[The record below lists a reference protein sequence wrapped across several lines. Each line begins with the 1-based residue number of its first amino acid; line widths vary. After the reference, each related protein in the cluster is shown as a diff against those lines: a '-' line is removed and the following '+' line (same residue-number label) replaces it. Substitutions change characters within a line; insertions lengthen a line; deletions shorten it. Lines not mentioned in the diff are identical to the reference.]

1 MFNLS
6 LVLKGMFW
14 LCFVAV
20 NTLALSPAPYLPP
33 LEIFD
38 WWDKAQHAIAF
49 GTLAVLA
56 VLAYPGVSKVRIGL
70 LLIAHGVLIEVL
82 QYFTGYRFGDW
93 QDAVADG
100 VGVLVG
106 LVLMAALMRLD
117 GFVRLMGLN
126 RLKDSDEA

>member
-1 MFNLS
+1 MKKLA
-6 LVLKGMFW
+6 FW
-14 LCFVAV
+14 ICFIAI
-20 NTLALSPAPYLPP
+20 NALALSPAPYLPP
-33 LEIFD
+33 LEIFN

-56 VLAYPGVSKVRIGL
+56 VLAFPGVSNLRIGL

-106 LVLMAALMRLD
+106 LAMARVMDFWL
-117 GFVRLMGLN
+117 
-126 RLKDSDEA
+126 LKKYPEHVDES

>member
-1 MFNLS
+1 MFNIS

-33 LEIFD
+33 LVFD

-56 VLAYPGVSKVRIGL
+56 VLAYSGVSKVRIGL

-93 QDAVADG
+93 QDALADG

-106 LVLMAALMRLD
+106 LALMAALMRLD

>member
-1 MFNLS
+1 MFNFS
-6 LVLKGMFW
+6 FVLKGMFW

-49 GTLAVLA
+49 GALAVLA

-93 QDAVADG
+93 QDALADG

>member
-1 MFNLS
+1 
-6 LVLKGMFW
+6 MFW

-56 VLAYPGVSKVRIGL
+56 VLAYRGVSKVRIGL

-93 QDAVADG
+93 QDAVAEG